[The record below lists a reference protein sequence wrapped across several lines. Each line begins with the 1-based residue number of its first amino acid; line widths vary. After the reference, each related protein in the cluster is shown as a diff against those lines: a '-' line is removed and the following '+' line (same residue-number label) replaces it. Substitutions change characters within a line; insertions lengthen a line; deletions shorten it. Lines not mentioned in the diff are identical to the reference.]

1 MPGPSLL
8 LLILVALI
16 AGAWLATITWGL
28 QRLGGR
34 RGPTREREPR
44 STSVVAPA
52 RT

>member
-34 RGPTREREPR
+34 RPTKRAEPTR
-44 STSVVAPA
+44 TVQPA
-52 RT
+52 TT